1 MARLATSHSVRRW
14 GGSLTLVAGLPGS
27 RRTTITVGTFDGV
40 HRGHQAVLREI
51 VRRARASDRESVL
64 VTFEPHPLRIVA
76 PDRAPC
82 LLTTPIER
90 RLLWPQFELDYVVV
104 VPFDDRLRQ
113 LSPEAFV
120 RDVLVRQ
127 LRLGELVIGYD
138 HGFGKDR
145 KGDVE
150 TLRRLGMDEGF
161 SVDVVG
167 PVTSGEETVSST
179 KIRGAIASGD
189 LAIAAA
195 GLGRAYSAYGRV
207 VRGAGRGRSLGFA
220 TANLE
225 LDLDKCL
232 PPEGVYAVLAEI
244 DGERHEAMANL
255 GPRPTFEETGSG
267 LEAHFL
273 DWSGEPLYGAL
284 VGIEFVRRLR
294 PVKRFDGPEELSAQ
308 LGRDRAAARTALA
321 DRQEV
326 A

>member
-1 MARLATSHSVRRW
+1 MA
-14 GGSLTLVAGLPGS
+14 AGLPGS
-27 RRTTITVGTFDGV
+27 RRTTITVGTFDGI

-51 VRRARASDRESVL
+51 VRRARASNRESVL

-76 PDRAPC
+76 PERAPC

-90 RLLWPQFELDYVVV
+90 RLMWPQFELDYVVV

-207 VRGAGRGRSLGFA
+207 VHGAGRGRSLGFA

-244 DGERHEAMANL
+244 DGEWHEAMANL
-255 GPRPTFEETGSG
+255 GPRPTFEETGG
-267 LEAHFL
+267 RLEAHFL

>member
-1 MARLATSHSVRRW
+1 MAAVATSHSVRRW
-14 GGSLTLVAGLPGS
+14 RGSLTLTAGLPGS

-76 PDRAPC
+76 PERAPC

-90 RLLWPQFELDYVVV
+90 RLLWPQFELDYVVM

-120 RDVLVRQ
+120 RNVLVQR

-150 TLRRLGMDEGF
+150 TLRRLGVEEGF

-179 KIRGAIASGD
+179 KIRGAIANGD
-189 LAIAAA
+189 LSIAAS

-207 VRGAGRGRSLGFA
+207 VRGSGRGRSLGFA

-225 LDLDKCL
+225 LEVDKCL

-255 GPRPTFEETGSG
+255 GPRPTFEETGGG
-267 LEAHFL
+267 LEAHLL
-273 DWSGEPLYGAL
+273 DWAGEPLYGAL

-294 PVKRFDGPEELSAQ
+294 PVKRFEGPEELSAQ

-321 DRQEV
+321 DPHEV

>member
-1 MARLATSHSVRRW
+1 M
-14 GGSLTLVAGLPGS
+14 VAGLPGS

>member
-1 MARLATSHSVRRW
+1 MAALATSHSVRRW
-14 GGSLTLVAGLPGS
+14 GRSLTLVTGLPGS

-76 PDRAPC
+76 PERAPC

-195 GLGRAYSAYGRV
+195 GLGRGYSAYGRV

-225 LDLDKCL
+225 LDFDKCL
-232 PPEGVYAVLAEI
+232 PPEGVYAVLAEV

-255 GPRPTFEETGSG
+255 GPRPTFEETGGG

-273 DWSGEPLYGAL
+273 DWSGESLYGAL

-294 PVKRFDGPEELSAQ
+294 PVKRFDGPEELSEQ
-308 LGRDRAAARTALA
+308 LGRDRVAARTALA

>member
-1 MARLATSHSVRRW
+1 MAAVAAPRSVPRR
-14 GGSLTLVAGLPGS
+14 GGPLKLTAGLPGS

-51 VRRARASDRESVL
+51 VRRAHAADRESVL
-64 VTFEPHPLRIVA
+64 VTFEPHPLRVVA
-76 PDRAPC
+76 PERAPC

-90 RLLWPQFELDYVVV
+90 RLLWPQFGLDYVVV
-104 VPFDDRLRQ
+104 VPFDDRLRE
-113 LSPEAFV
+113 LSPEVFV

-150 TLRRLGMDEGF
+150 TLRHLGAEEGF

-189 LAIAAA
+189 LTIAAA

-207 VRGAGRGRSLGFA
+207 VRGAGRGRSMGFA
-220 TANLE
+220 TANL
-225 LDLDKCL
+225 DLEHDKCL
-232 PPEGVYAVLAEI
+232 PPEGVYAVMAEI
-244 DGERHEAMANL
+244 DGQRHQAMANL
-255 GPRPTFEETGSG
+255 GPRPTFEEPGGG
-267 LEAHFL
+267 LEAHLL

-284 VGIEFVRRLR
+284 VGVEFVRRLR
-294 PVKRFDGPEELSAQ
+294 PVRRFDGPEELSAQ
-308 LGRDRAAARTALA
+308 LDRDRAAARTALG
-321 DRQEV
+321 DPQEV